1 MQDETD
7 SFEGAFDNDEPQVA
21 VVPPAVPGYPTAS
34 AMPPELETFV
44 ARRHEPP
51 DALPVKGQLQDNDL
65 SLFGKTNYTRGYSP
79 VRYVFGIKRKDRRR
93 HLYVIGKSGV
103 GKTKLLEQLIRA
115 DIHFGFGVGVID
127 PHGDLINAMLE
138 FVPENRIQDVVVIDP
153 ADRDFPISFNPIA
166 GVAEEDK
173 HMVTDSIIEIFKKQF
188 ASDWS
193 PRIEHLLRFSTLAM
207 IDYPKGTLNGMVSLL
222 SSGPY
227 RSKVIEHIKDHVVRR
242 FWAIEFPEWS
252 QRYDAEA
259 VSPLLNKLGQLLAD
273 PLMRNI
279 FGQQENKVDL
289 YDIMQ
294 KKKILLVN
302 LSKGRV
308 GDEKSAFFGAVLV
321 TKLYQASMQR
331 IRLPEKDRLPFY
343 LYVDEFQNIATRT
356 FENILAEARK
366 FGFCLT
372 VANQNLSQLSPS
384 LRSSLFGNVASI
396 IVFQISAEDAAIM
409 EMEMKP
415 VFEMQ
420 DMINLSEREIYV
432 KMTIDGR
439 RWDPFSAEVLPV
451 TEPRHTSFAEQ
462 IMKQSREKYA
472 AAREL
477 VEKQLEGGSDE
488 EKKQEAVK
496 ISVDDII
503 V

>member
-1 MQDETD
+1 MED
-7 SFEGAFDNDEPQVA
+7 SYEDAFGEQDEPQVA
-21 VVPPAVPGYPTAS
+21 PTSYPSAPSAV
-34 AMPPELETFV
+34 PPELDTFV

-51 DALPVKGQLQDNDL
+51 DTLPIRGVIPEQEL
-65 SLFGKTNYTRGYSP
+65 SLFGQTNYSRGYSP
-79 VRYVFGIKRKDRRR
+79 TRYVFGIKRKDRRR

-115 DIHFGFGVGVID
+115 DIFYGHGIGVID
-127 PHGDLINAMLE
+127 PHGDLINSILE
-138 FVPENRIQDVVVIDP
+138 FIPENRINDVIVIDP
-153 ADRDFPISFNPIA
+153 ADRDFPVSFNPIA
-166 GVAEEDK
+166 SIAEEDK

-188 ASDWS
+188 GSDWS

-207 IDYPKGTLNGMVSLL
+207 IDYPQGTLNGMVSLL

-227 RSKVIEHIKDHVVRR
+227 RSKVIEHIKDTVVRR
-242 FWAIEFPEWS
+242 FWAIEFPEWA

-279 FGQQENKVDL
+279 FGQLENRVDL
-289 YDIMQ
+289 YDVMQ
-294 KKKILLVN
+294 KKMILLVN

-308 GDEKSAFFGAVLV
+308 GDEKSAFFGAVLI

-331 IRLPEKDRLPFY
+331 IRLPENQRTPFY
-343 LYVDEFQNIATRT
+343 LYVDEFQNIATKT

-366 FGFCLT
+366 FGFALT
-372 VANQNLSQLSPS
+372 VANQNLSQLTPS
-384 LRSSLFGNVASI
+384 LRSSLFGNVASMV
-396 IVFQISAEDAAIM
+396 VFQISAEDAAIM

-420 DMINLSEREIYV
+420 DMINLSEREVYV

-439 RWDPFSAEVLPV
+439 RWDPFSADVLPV
-451 TEPRHTSFAEQ
+451 TTPKHPPFNER
-462 IMKQSREKYA
+462 IIRQSREKYA
-472 AAREL
+472 RPRID
-477 VEKQLEGGSDE
+477 VEKQIEGGGAEEIKQAPQISADE
-488 EKKQEAVK
+488 
-496 ISVDDII
+496 II

>member
-1 MQDETD
+1 MEEDN
-7 SFEGAFDNDEPQVA
+7 FEGAFGDEDLQAAPS
-21 VVPPAVPGYPTAS
+21 VPAYPTSAS
-34 AMPPELETFV
+34 ALPPELETFV

-51 DALPVKGQLQDNDL
+51 DALPIKGQLPDQDL
-65 SLFGKTNYTRGYSP
+65 SLFGRTNYTRGYSP
-79 VRYVFGIKRKDRRR
+79 VRYVFGVKRRDRRR

-115 DIHFGFGVGVID
+115 DIFYGHGVGVID
-127 PHGDLINAMLE
+127 PHGDLINAILE
-138 FVPENRIQDVVVIDP
+138 FVPENRINDCVVIDP

-166 GVAEEDK
+166 NVAEEDK

-193 PRIEHLLRFSTLAM
+193 PRIEHLLRFATLAM

-227 RSKVIEHIKDHVVRR
+227 RSKVIEHIKDPVVRR

-279 FGQQENKVDL
+279 FGQSESKIDL
-289 YDIMQ
+289 YDIL
-294 KKKILLVN
+294 KKKQIMLVN
-302 LSKGRV
+302 LSKGRI
-308 GDEKSAFFGAVLV
+308 GDEKSAFFGAVLI

-331 IRLPEKDRLPFY
+331 IRLPEKERIPYY
-343 LYVDEFQNIATRT
+343 LYVDEFQNIATKT

-366 FGFCLT
+366 FGLNLT

-384 LRSSLFGNVASI
+384 LRSSLFGNVASV

-451 TEPRHTSFAEQ
+451 NEPRHASFLDK
-462 IMKQSREKYA
+462 IMDQTRQKYA
-472 AAREL
+472 AARET
-477 VEKQLEGGSDE
+477 VEKQLEGGDLAE
-488 EKKQEAVK
+488 QKKAEAPK
-496 ISVDDII
+496 ISMDDII

>member
-1 MQDETD
+1 MADPLFQ
-7 SFEGAFDNDEPQVA
+7 S
-21 VVPPAVPGYPTAS
+21 PTTAGDG
-34 AMPPELETFV
+34 ELETFV

-51 DALPVKGQLQDNDL
+51 DTLPTPQDVAPEEI
-65 SLFGKTNYTRGYSP
+65 SLFGKTNFSTGYAAK
-79 VRYVFGIKRKDRRR
+79 RYIFGIKRRDRRR

-103 GKTKLLEQLIRA
+103 GKTKLMELLMRA
-115 DIHFGFGVGVID
+115 DIHFGHAVGVVD
-127 PHGDLINAMLE
+127 PHGDLINSMLE
-138 FVPENRIQDVVVIDP
+138 FIPENRIDDVVLIDP
-153 ADRDFPISFNPIA
+153 ADRDFPVAFNPIA
-166 GVAEEDK
+166 NVADEDK

-193 PRIEHLLRFSTLAM
+193 PRIEHLLRFSCLAM
-207 IDYPKGTLNGMVSLL
+207 IDYPDGTLNGIVSML
-222 SSGPY
+222 SSGPF
-227 RSKVIEHIKDHVVRR
+227 RGKVIEHIKDSVVRR

-259 VSPLLNKLGQLLAD
+259 VSPLLNKFGQLLTD
-273 PLMRNI
+273 PLLRNI
-279 FGQQENKVDL
+279 FGQKKSKIDL
-289 YDIMQ
+289 YEIMQ
-294 KKKILLVN
+294 NKKILLVN

-331 IRLPEKDRLPFY
+331 IRLPEKDRTPFY

-396 IVFQISAEDAAIM
+396 VSFQISAEDAEIM
-409 EMEMKP
+409 SNEMQP
-415 VFEMQ
+415 VFSVN

-439 RWDPFSAEVLPV
+439 RWDPFSADVLTVDKPKHGNFV
-451 TEPRHTSFAEQ
+451 ER
-462 IMKQSREKYA
+462 IVKQSREKYA
-472 AAREL
+472 TPRVQ
-477 VEKQLEGGSDE
+477 VEKELEGGDSVAKE
-488 EKKQEAVK
+488 PEAK
-496 ISVDDII
+496 PIDMGEII

>member
-1 MQDETD
+1 MEDDLQGGFGT
-7 SFEGAFDNDEPQVA
+7 FAA
-21 VVPPAVPGYPTAS
+21 PAI
-34 AMPPELETFV
+34 PPEFEAFV

-51 DALPVKGQLQDNDL
+51 ETVPVKGSIPDAEI
-65 SLFGKTNYTRGYSP
+65 SLFGQTNYSRGYAGE
-79 VRYVFGIKRKDRRR
+79 RYIFGIKRKDRRR

-115 DIHFGFGVGVID
+115 DIFFGHGVGVID
-127 PHGDLINAMLE
+127 PHGDLINSMLE
-138 FVPENRIQDVVVIDP
+138 FIPENRINDVVVIDP

-166 GVAEEDK
+166 NVAEDDK
-173 HMVTDSIIEIFKKQF
+173 HMVTDSMIEIFKKQF

-207 IDYPKGTLNGMVSLL
+207 IDYPKGTMNGMVSLL

-227 RSKVIEHIKDHVVRR
+227 RSKVIEHIKDPVVRR

-279 FGQQENKVDL
+279 FGQTESKIDL

-331 IRLPEKDRLPFY
+331 IRLEEKARLPFY
-343 LYVDEFQNIATRT
+343 LYVDEFQNIATKT

-396 IVFQISAEDAAIM
+396 IVFQISAEDADLMAN
-409 EMEMKP
+409 EMKP
-415 VFEMQ
+415 IFETQ
-420 DMINLSEREIYV
+420 DMINLSEREVYV

-451 TEPRHTSFAEQ
+451 TAPRHPPFTEA
-462 IMKQSREKYA
+462 IMKQSRELYA
-472 AAREL
+472 KPREV
-477 VEKQLEGGSDE
+477 VERELEGGGVE
-488 EKKQEAVK
+488 EQKAAPV
-496 ISVDDII
+496 ISADDII

>member
-1 MQDETD
+1 MEDQLQGG
-7 SFEGAFDNDEPQVA
+7 FGGLGAAAP
-21 VVPPAVPGYPTAS
+21 
-34 AMPPELETFV
+34 PPEFEAFV

-51 DALPVKGQLQDNDL
+51 ETLPIRGQIPDADL
-65 SLFGKTNYTRGYSP
+65 SLFGKTNYTRGYGSE
-79 VRYVFGIKRKDRRR
+79 RYIFGIKRKDRRR

-115 DIHFGFGVGVID
+115 DIFYGHGVGVID
-127 PHGDLINAMLE
+127 PHGDLINAILE
-138 FVPENRIQDVVVIDP
+138 FVPENRIDDCVVIDP
-153 ADRDFPISFNPIA
+153 ADREFPISFNPIA
-166 GVAEEDK
+166 NVAEEDK

-207 IDYPKGTLNGMVSLL
+207 IDYPRGTLNGMVSLL

-227 RSKVIEHIKDHVVRR
+227 RSKVIEHIKDPVVRR

-279 FGQQENKVDL
+279 FGQSESKIDL
-289 YDIMQ
+289 YDIL
-294 KKKILLVN
+294 KKKQILLVN
-302 LSKGRV
+302 LSKGRI
-308 GDEKSAFFGAVLV
+308 GDEKSAFFGAVLI

-331 IRLPEKDRLPFY
+331 IRLPEKERTPYY
-343 LYVDEFQNIATRT
+343 LYVDEFQNIATKT

-366 FGFCLT
+366 FGLNLT

-396 IVFQISAEDAAIM
+396 VAFQISAEDAEIM
-409 EMEMKP
+409 ASEMKP
-415 VFEMQ
+415 VFETQ

-451 TEPRHTSFAEQ
+451 TAPRHATFLEA
-462 IMKQSREKYA
+462 IMKQSRELYA
-472 AAREL
+472 KPRDI
-477 VEKQLEGGSDE
+477 VEKELEGGGVEEQKAAPVISADE
-488 EKKQEAVK
+488 
-496 ISVDDII
+496 II

>member
-1 MQDETD
+1 MPQDHD
-7 SFEGAFDNDEPQVA
+7 DYSGAFSSVEPQPQMPS
-21 VVPPAVPGYPTAS
+21 PPQAAEFE
-34 AMPPELETFV
+34 AFV

-51 DALPVKGQLQDNDL
+51 ETLPMRGAVPDTDI
-65 SLFGKTNYTRGYSP
+65 SLFGQTNYSRGYASA
-79 VRYVFGIKRKDRRR
+79 RYIFGIKRKDRRR

-115 DIHFGFGVGVID
+115 DIHYGHGVGVID
-127 PHGDLINAMLE
+127 PHGDLINAILD
-138 FVPENRIQDVVVIDP
+138 FIPENRINEVVVIDP

-166 GVAEEDK
+166 NVAEEDK

-207 IDYPKGTLNGMVSLL
+207 IDYPKGTLSGMVSLL

-227 RSKVIEHIKDHVVRR
+227 RSKVIEHIKDPVVRR

-279 FGQQENKVDL
+279 FGQSESKIDL
-289 YDIMQ
+289 YDILKRKQ
-294 KKKILLVN
+294 ILLVN
-302 LSKGRV
+302 LSKGRI
-308 GDEKSAFFGAVLV
+308 GDEKSAFFGAVLI

-331 IRLPEKDRLPFY
+331 IRLPEKDRIPYY

-366 FGFCLT
+366 FGLNLT

-415 VFEMQ
+415 VFEVQ
-420 DMINLSEREIYV
+420 DMINLSEREVYV

-439 RWDPFSAEVLPV
+439 RWDPFSADVLPV
-451 TEPRHTSFAEQ
+451 NAPKHVPLTSK
-462 IMKQSREKYA
+462 IVMQSREKYA
-472 AAREL
+472 CKREE
-477 VEKQLEGGSDE
+477 VELQLEGGSVE
-488 EKKQEAVK
+488 EQKKAEAPK
-496 ISVDDII
+496 ISMDEII

>member
-1 MQDETD
+1 MIEED
-7 SFEGAFDNDEPQVA
+7 SFEGAFDDDEPQVA
-21 VVPPAVPGYPTAS
+21 PVSAYPNTSPAS
-34 AMPPELETFV
+34 LPPELETFV
-44 ARRHEPP
+44 ARRHEAP
-51 DALPVKGQLQDNDL
+51 DTVPMRGTVPENEL
-65 SLFGKTNYTRGYSP
+65 SLFGQTNYSRGYGAA
-79 VRYVFGIKRKDRRR
+79 RYVFGIKRKDRRR

-115 DIHFGFGVGVID
+115 DVFFGFGVGVID
-127 PHGDLINAMLE
+127 PHGDLINAILE
-138 FVPENRIQDVVVIDP
+138 FVPENRINDVVVIDP

-166 GVAEEDK
+166 NVAEEDK

-227 RSKVIEHIKDHVVRR
+227 RSKVIEHIKDPVVRR

-279 FGQQENKVDL
+279 FGQTESKIDL
-289 YDIMQ
+289 FDILQ

-331 IRLPEKDRLPFY
+331 IRLPESQRTPYY
-343 LYVDEFQNIATRT
+343 LYVDEFQNIATKT

-366 FGFCLT
+366 FGLNLT

-384 LRSSLFGNVASI
+384 LRSSLFGNVASV
-396 IVFQISAEDAAIM
+396 IVFQISAEDAALM

-451 TEPRHTSFAEQ
+451 TPPRHAPFTER
-462 IMKQSREKYA
+462 IMAQSRQKYA
-472 AAREL
+472 KPREL
-477 VEKQLEGGSDE
+477 VEKQLEGGEADQPKPAPQISAE
-488 EKKQEAVK
+488 E
-496 ISVDDII
+496 II

>member
-1 MQDETD
+1 MPPNHDD
-7 SFEGAFDNDEPQVA
+7 YSGAFGGGDGLQ
-21 VVPPAVPGYPTAS
+21 GPTAGGGT
-34 AMPPELETFV
+34 APEFEAFV

-51 DALPVKGQLQDNDL
+51 ETLPMRGGVPDQDI
-65 SLFGKTNYTRGYSP
+65 SLFAQTNYSRGYASA
-79 VRYVFGIKRKDRRR
+79 RYIFGIKRKDRRR

-115 DIHFGFGVGVID
+115 DIFYGLGVGVID
-127 PHGDLINAMLE
+127 PHGDLINAIIE
-138 FVPENRIQDVVVIDP
+138 FIPENRINDVVVIDP

-166 GVAEEDK
+166 NVAEEDK

-294 KKKILLVN
+294 QKKILLVN

-331 IRLPEKDRLPFY
+331 IRLAEKDRLPFY

-396 IVFQISAEDAAIM
+396 IVFQISAEDAEIM
-409 EMEMKP
+409 SNEMKP
-415 VFEMQ
+415 VFEVQ

-451 TEPRHTSFAEQ
+451 NAPKHATFAEK
-462 IMKQSREKYA
+462 IMKQSREHYA
-472 AAREL
+472 SPREA
-477 VEKQLEGGSDE
+477 VERQLEGGDAE
-488 EKKQEAVK
+488 EQKKQEAPK
-496 ISVDDII
+496 ISMDDII